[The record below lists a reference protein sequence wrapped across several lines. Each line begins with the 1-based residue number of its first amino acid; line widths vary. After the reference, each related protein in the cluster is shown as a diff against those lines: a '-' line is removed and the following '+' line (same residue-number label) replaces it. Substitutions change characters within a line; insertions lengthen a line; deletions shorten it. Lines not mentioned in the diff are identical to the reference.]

1 MSEYLYPTH
10 YYLNGELYPVMN
22 LGFILGVVSYRRE
35 IIPFKPK
42 TLYDDLKCLSG
53 GNKSYEC

>member
-1 MSEYLYPTH
+1 MSEYLCLTH
-10 YYLNGELYPVMN
+10 YYLNGELYQVMN
-22 LGFILGVVSYRRE
+22 LGFILGVVLYHRE

-42 TLYDDLKCLSG
+42 TLYDDLKCISG